1 MTRLDITYRIY
12 LATPMHIGTGM
23 GYAKMIDDMV
33 TRAGPARGAGA
44 RLPCL
49 PGSSIKGKARSRCEA
64 LASTLRLKICGE
76 RKCKMNPCIVCRIF
90 GTAFS
95 PGGLQF
101 SDALLDRKMSVFA
114 RLPGS
119 SRESAADPFAL
130 SAVRAGNKMERATR
144 TVEPDFLFS
153 IEHTA
158 DQLQYEGSIKGQVD
172 DRNSQELNLRMPLE
186 GWLLTVGLLSV
197 DKVGGLRSRGMG
209 RCRITITGFVVEG
222 REEEDLAGDLADLL
236 FEEDYLLGLSEYE
249 A

>member
-23 GYAKMIDDMV
+23 GFAKMIDDMV
-33 TRAGPARGAGA
+33 TRAGPAKGEGA
-44 RLPCL
+44 RLPCI

-64 LASTLRLKICGE
+64 LANTLRLKICGA

-90 GTAFS
+90 GTPFS

-101 SDALLDRKMSVFA
+101 SDALLHSKMSVVA

-119 SRESAADPFAL
+119 SSASTADPFAL
-130 SAVRAGNKMERATR
+130 GTVRAGNKLERPTR

-172 DRNSQELNLRMPLE
+172 DRNSERLNIRLPLE

-197 DKVGGLRSRGMG
+197 DKVGGSRSRGMG
-209 RCRITITGFVVEG
+209 RCRITIAGLVVEG
-222 REEEDLAGDLADLL
+222 REEENLAGNLTELLA
-236 FEEDYLLGLSEYE
+236 EEDYLLGLSEYE